1 MGSLRGRFSGMK
13 QIGALPLTT
22 VGAVVTAAVLTL
34 LACTVVGALLPRL
47 RRARGADASGRPHR
61 LRRGAGAVV
70 AVLVPTL
77 LALATGG
84 LALNRSGDYV
94 PTVSDLVSTAT
105 SGKPVTG
112 DVEPL
117 ATPARLDAVPASRW
131 RARFTRLDDGSLT
144 TTFRGPVSGLD
155 LSVRVIL
162 PQGYSPT
169 DGRTYDVI
177 EGLHGYPGDPGSFS
191 TALGAADALNKAI
204 SAGLIPPSIMV
215 MPSLDPDGRQH
226 DCANISG
233 RPAVGTWVAQE
244 IPRMVRATFP
254 NVTTQREGWMALG
267 ISAGAYCAGW
277 TSIAEPETF
286 GSAAVMSSYDRPTEG
301 GLATSGAAV
310 ADAYTLSH
318 LLAASHPV
326 LGTRFYALGAQDD
339 GLKSAQTAWSMA
351 AVVHKPDTVTTD
363 TPVTGGHAWSLWSA
377 RFPTVLA
384 WWGSEPAVW
393 SAVQGS
399 DPTAS
404 TTATPM
410 RTADS
415 ALLAT
420 ITTTPTGQ
428 RHLSDTTAAW
438 SPVGGPA
445 LAVTA
450 VVAACALG
458 VLSLVGRRRRAGL
471 MARSAGELR
480 SRSVPGLVTG
490 WVGRFLVVGG
500 AAIVVAAALGL
511 AGNGVTGYLTTW
523 PAVLS
528 AL

>member
-70 AVLVPTL
+70 AVLVPAL

-155 LSVRVIL
+155 LSIRVIL

-244 IPRMVRATFP
+244 IPRMVAETFP
-254 NVTTQREGWMALG
+254 NTTRDRSGWLLMGL
-267 ISAGAYCAGW
+267 SSGAYCAAW
-277 TSIAEPETF
+277 LAMNNDAQY
-286 GSAAVMSSYDRPTEG
+286 GSAGVMSSYDRPVEG
-301 GLATSGAAV
+301 SMAHGSDAV
-310 ADAYTLSH
+310 AAANTLSTMVRQRTGRPG
-318 LLAASHPV
+318 LRYYV
-326 LGTRFYALGAQDD
+326 LGSQDD
-339 GLKSAQTAWSMA
+339 PYAAALTAWRMQA
-351 AVVHKPDTVTTD
+351 AQNSDDVVTSD
-363 TPVTGGHAWSLWSA
+363 TPVTGGHTWKLWSSHL
-377 RFPTVLA
+377 PTMLR
-384 WWGSEPAVW
+384 WWGSDPAVFRAAGL
-393 SAVQGS
+393 STAQDAQAAASSGITPIIDTPLSQRTSKTVADAQKVTPT
-399 DPTAS
+399 DPGGPLTLAGCV
-404 TTATPM
+404 
-410 RTADS
+410 
-415 ALLAT
+415 LLCLLGT
-420 ITTTPTGQ
+420 ITLLRWGPRG
-428 RHLSDTTAAW
+428 RGAGAW
-438 SPVGGPA
+438 VLRS
-445 LAVTA
+445 LAV
-450 VVAACALG
+450 L
-458 VLSLVGRRRRAGL
+458 LV
-471 MARSAGELR
+471 
-480 SRSVPGLVTG
+480 
-490 WVGRFLVVGG
+490 G
-500 AAIVVAAALGL
+500 AAIAATIGL
-511 AGNGVTGYLTTW
+511 VGNSVTGFATSWDDLGGII
-523 PAVLS
+523 S
-528 AL
+528 AAFQ